1 MKRNL
6 VLVITVALVII
17 AGVLLWRRPQPASQ
31 RPTKTTVATG
41 TTRMAARLQEIA
53 RNSDPDGNVFLNAQ
67 RAERLRVR
75 VAKATVPAQQV
86 DLQLEMALELLRSG
100 QTTAAINEFSA
111 ARQFIAKLPDEKRE
125 DTSWLLDRF
134 LALAY
139 LRLGE
144 QQNCVARHTSE
155 SCLAPIGPGGVH
167 GITEGSQKAV
177 DYFMRA
183 LSKQPR
189 DLSSVWLLNI
199 AHMTLGQYPDKVAPQ
214 FLVPPRVF
222 DSEYDIKR
230 FPDIAPQA
238 EVAAAGRAGG
248 VIMDDFNGDGLLD
261 ILCSSW
267 GLTDPLHLFQNNG
280 DGTFTERAGQ
290 AGLDGI
296 VGGLNLVQA
305 DYDNDGDRDVLV
317 LRGAWMGAH
326 GRIPDSLLRNR
337 GDGSFEDVTEAAGML
352 SFHPSQTAAWA
363 DYDGDGFL
371 DLFIGNESAGTNRH
385 PCELYHNNRDGS
397 FTECAATNGVANI
410 GFVKGVGWGDFDND
424 GRPDLYLSRL
434 EEPNILYR
442 NVGPLD
448 GNSTNGFA
456 WRFEDVTAKAGVVEP
471 RDSFATWWFD
481 FDNDGWLDL
490 FVASYSWDSSM
501 EKVAADYL
509 GIANPGERPRLFRN
523 NGDGTFANVTEVR
536 HLNKVLVAMGAN
548 FGDLDNDGFLDIYI
562 GTGEPTLGTLMPN
575 RMFRNNA
582 GSYFQDVTTSGGFG
596 HLQKGHGIAFGD
608 IDGDGDQD
616 IYAVLGG
623 AYEGD
628 GFQNALF
635 ENPGH
640 GNHWLTLRLRGTKAN
655 RDGIGARI
663 DVEVTEPTGRR
674 VIRALVSSGG
684 SFGASSLQ
692 QEIGLGQATTI
703 DSLSIRWPGSGT
715 SQVFTNLPL
724 DAVLD
729 IEEDSA
735 APVRRSRELAS
746 HKGR

>member
-1 MKRNL
+1 MKRYIVFATL
-6 VLVITVALVII
+6 LALAVI
-17 AGVLLWRRPQPASQ
+17 AGVLCWQRSQPPSP
-31 RPTKTTVATG
+31 RPTKTAVATG
-41 TTRMAARLQEIA
+41 TTTMAARLQEIA
-53 RNSDPDGNVFLNAQ
+53 RNSDADGNLFLNAQ
-67 RAERLRVR
+67 RAERLRAR
-75 VAKATVPAQQV
+75 VAKATAPAQQV
-86 DLQLEMALELLRSG
+86 DLQIEMALELLRSG

-111 ARQFIAKLPDEKRE
+111 ARQFIAKLPEEKRE
-125 DTSWLLDRF
+125 ETSWLLDRF

-144 QQNCVARHTSE
+144 QQNCVAHHTSE

-167 GITEGSQKAV
+167 GVTEGSHKAV

-189 DLSSVWLLNI
+189 DLSSIWLLNI
-199 AHMTLGQYPDKVAPQ
+199 AHMTLGQYPDKVDPK

-230 FPDIAPQA
+230 FPDIAPRA
-238 EVAAAGRAGG
+238 EVTAAGRAGG

-267 GLTDPLHLFQNNG
+267 GLTDPLHLFHNNG
-280 DGTFTERAGQ
+280 DGTFTDRTGQ

-326 GRIPDSLLRNR
+326 GRIPNSLLRNK
-337 GDGSFEDVTEAAGML
+337 GDGTFDDVTEAAGML
-352 SFHPSQTAAWA
+352 SFHPTQTAGWA

-371 DLFIGNESAGTNRH
+371 DLFTGNESAGTNRH
-385 PCELYHNNRDGS
+385 PCELYHNNRDGT

-442 NVGPLD
+442 NLGPK
-448 GNSTNGFA
+448 NSTNGLA
-456 WRFEDVTAKAGVVEP
+456 WRFEDVTAKAGVAEP
-471 RDSFATWWFD
+471 RDSFSTWWFD

-509 GIANPGERPRLFRN
+509 GVENPGERPRLFRN

-548 FGDLDNDGFLDIYI
+548 FGDLDNDGFLDFYI
-562 GTGEPTLGTLMPN
+562 GTGDPTLGTLMPN

-663 DVEVTEPTGRR
+663 DVQVTEPTGSR

-692 QEIGLGQATTI
+692 QEIGLGQATAI

-715 SQVFTNLPL
+715 SQVFTNLPIDVL
-724 DAVLD
+724 LD
-729 IEEDSA
+729 IEEGNPV
-735 APVRRSRELAS
+735 PVRRGRDLATRS
-746 HKGR
+746 VARD